1 MFKRKKEKKFWRKLL
16 DFIYPR
22 IGVNRSMKYTGH
34 RLGRMNSSPYKIA
47 CGFACGAGIS
57 FTPFLGLHF
66 ILSGIM
72 AYLLRG
78 SIIASAIG
86 TFIGNPL
93 TFPFIWALVYST
105 GSLMVGVDTSAHNIG
120 ELFNFALEKISEINS
135 WHLLFLSDYSTAINT
150 VSDYLKMWSDL
161 FNVLYIFI
169 IGSLPWVAIVWF
181 TFFISIYILV
191 KNYKEKRKFRKK
203 KN

>member
-1 MFKRKKEKKFWRKLL
+1 MFKANKKKSFWRKLL

-34 RLGRMNSSPYKIA
+34 RLGRMKSSPYEIA

-66 ILSGIM
+66 ILSGIL
-72 AYLLRG
+72 AYILRG
-78 SIIASAIG
+78 SIITSAIG
-86 TFIGNPL
+86 TFIGNPI

-105 GSLMVGVDTSAHNIG
+105 GSLIIGIDSSNNNIG
-120 ELFNFALEKISEINS
+120 ELFIFALEKISEINS
-135 WHLLFLSDYSTAINT
+135 WNLLFLTDYSIAIDMFD
-150 VSDYLKMWSDL
+150 DYLNMWSDL
-161 FNVLYIFI
+161 LNVLYVFI
-169 IGSLPWVAIVWF
+169 IGSLPWVVLIWF
-181 TFFISIYILV
+181 VFFIPIYVLV
-191 KNYKEKRKFRKK
+191 KNYKEKRKSRKK

>member
-1 MFKRKKEKKFWRKLL
+1 MEQEFHLLLFWVY
-16 DFIYPR
+16 I
-22 IGVNRSMKYTGH
+22 
-34 RLGRMNSSPYKIA
+34 
-47 CGFACGAGIS
+47 
-57 FTPFLGLHF
+57 F
-66 ILSGIM
+66 ILSGII

-105 GSLMVGVDTSAHNIG
+105 GSLMVGIDTSAHNIG

-169 IGSLPWVAIVWF
+169 IGSLPWVVIVWF

-191 KNYKEKRKFRKK
+191 KNYKEKENSEKEKLI
-203 KN
+203 

>member
-1 MFKRKKEKKFWRKLL
+1 
-16 DFIYPR
+16 
-22 IGVNRSMKYTGH
+22 
-34 RLGRMNSSPYKIA
+34 
-47 CGFACGAGIS
+47 
-57 FTPFLGLHF
+57 
-66 ILSGIM
+66 
-72 AYLLRG
+72 
-78 SIIASAIG
+78 
-86 TFIGNPL
+86 
-93 TFPFIWALVYST
+93 
-105 GSLMVGVDTSAHNIG
+105 MVGVDTSAHNIG